1 MMVVG
6 YWTSGI
12 LRVASCSSES
22 DQNNTVELRGK
33 KNLSVCSKKGP
44 KNGRREHTA
53 RNPQQY
59 RTYNGKFNDHELT
72 LHLGCCQSL
81 VAEAKQQD

>member
-22 DQNNTVELRGK
+22 DQNNTVELRERSISAYVQK
-33 KNLSVCSKKGP
+33 RSKDERERLGP
-44 KNGRREHTA
+44 KNGRREH
-53 RNPQQY
+53 PQQY
-59 RTYNGKFNDHELT
+59 RTYNGKSDNHEL
-72 LHLGCCQSL
+72 LLGYDSASWVL
-81 VAEAKQQD
+81 